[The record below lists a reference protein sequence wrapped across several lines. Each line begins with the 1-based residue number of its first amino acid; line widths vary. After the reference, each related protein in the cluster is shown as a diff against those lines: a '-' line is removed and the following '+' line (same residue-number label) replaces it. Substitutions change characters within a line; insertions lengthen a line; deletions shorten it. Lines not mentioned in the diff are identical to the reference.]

1 MPQACGCSASAPGN
15 WRRRKPHPDTVMKQP
30 DKTGAKKA
38 DSINR
43 SWVLIGTG
51 TLLASMTVSGF
62 FLGYWVDV
70 WLDTKPIFMLLFGIL
85 GLVGGMLKVYKLL
98 A

>member
-1 MPQACGCSASAPGN
+1 MEP
-15 WRRRKPHPDTVMKQP
+15 P
-30 DKTGAKKA
+30 DKPREKKA
-38 DSINR
+38 DPR
-43 SWVLIGTG
+43 GRGWVLIGTG
-51 TLLASMTVSGF
+51 TLLASMVISGF

-70 WLDTKPIFMLLFGIL
+70 WLDKNPIFMLLFGIL

>member
-1 MPQACGCSASAPGN
+1 M
-15 WRRRKPHPDTVMKQP
+15 
-30 DKTGAKKA
+30 
-38 DSINR
+38 
-43 SWVLIGTG
+43 IGTG
-51 TLLASMTVSGF
+51 TLLASMTISGF